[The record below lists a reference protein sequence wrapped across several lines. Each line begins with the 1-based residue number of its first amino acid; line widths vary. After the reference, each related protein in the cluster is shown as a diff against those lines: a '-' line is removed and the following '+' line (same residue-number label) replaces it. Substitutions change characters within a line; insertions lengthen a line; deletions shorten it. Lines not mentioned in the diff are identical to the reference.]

1 MGSNEPNSMD
11 GLYRVRW
18 IIQLDEY

>member
-18 IIQLDEY
+18 TVQLNES